1 VQPCVQLRSCN
12 NRCCTHNLIKLCS
25 CHSLLRSPDLNKPSH
40 GGRSALHH
48 ACLKPHP
55 AAVLELLINGVDA
68 NVQDNS
74 GATPLHYL
82 CTAASSK
89 FGAQDARRSA
99 RLLLRVSAKTD
110 NTTACGDTPL
120 HTAAAAASARSSG
133 LVPTLLR
140 AGCDVNAASASGATP
155 LHAAAGAGAVTV
167 MRLLLQ
173 AGAAVDAQDA
183 QGWTPLCT
191 AAAASHVDAVQLLLQ
206 HGAMQSSSTVAAATL
221 TRCPEIK
228 QQLQTARLALSPVYS
243 TSTCGSVPDEAFLS
257 QQTRTADSS
266 CFSRRVHTTT
276 SSIQTITA
284 AADLE
289 GKSQLH
295 WAAFRGD
302 AALVAALLAA
312 HTGGKSGSIT
322 SRDHRRRTPLHSAC
336 LGGQQQCV
344 VLLLRAGSDVAAV
357 CSQQQ
362 TVLHYAVRS
371 GSLQVLT
378 TLLSWPGCS
387 TQLINAANRYIHCDI
402 CTMYCESSASCSALV
417 SVMNTIERVAGCT
430 SFFD

>member
-1 VQPCVQLRSCN
+1 
-12 NRCCTHNLIKLCS
+12 
-25 CHSLLRSPDLNKPSH
+25 
-40 GGRSALHH
+40 
-48 ACLKPHP
+48 
-55 AAVLELLINGVDA
+55 
-68 NVQDNS
+68 
-74 GATPLHYL
+74 
-82 CTAASSK
+82 
-89 FGAQDARRSA
+89 
-99 RLLLRVSAKTD
+99 
-110 NTTACGDTPL
+110 
-120 HTAAAAASARSSG
+120 
-133 LVPTLLR
+133 VPTLLK
-140 AGCDVNAASASGATP
+140 AGCDVNAANASGATP

-173 AGAAVDAQDA
+173 AGAAVDVQDT

-206 HGAMQSSSTVAAATL
+206 HGAVQSSTAIAATTL

-243 TSTCGSVPDEAFLS
+243 TSTYSSVPDEAVLS

-266 CFSRRVHTTT
+266 CFTRRVTTN
-276 SSIQTITA
+276 SSSTHAAVAVAVTA
-284 AADLE
+284 PIADLE

-302 AALVAALLAA
+302 AALVTALLAA
-312 HTGGKSGSIT
+312 RTAGKSGSIT

-344 VLLLRAGSDVAAV
+344 TLLLTAGSDVAAV

-378 TLLSWPGCS
+378 SLLSWPGCS
-387 TQLINAANRYIHCDI
+387 VELVNAPNR
-402 CTMYCESSASCSALV
+402 
-417 SVMNTIERVAGCT
+417 
-430 SFFD
+430 

>member
-1 VQPCVQLRSCN
+1 
-12 NRCCTHNLIKLCS
+12 
-25 CHSLLRSPDLNKPSH
+25 
-40 GGRSALHH
+40 
-48 ACLKPHP
+48 
-55 AAVLELLINGVDA
+55 VDA
-68 NVQDNS
+68 NVQDNA

-89 FGAQDARRSA
+89 FGGQDARRSA
-99 RLLLRVSAKTD
+99 RLLLRVGARTD
-110 NTTACGDTPL
+110 ITTACGDTPL

-133 LVPTLLR
+133 LVPTLVK
-140 AGCDVNAASASGATP
+140 AGCDVNAANASGATP

-173 AGAAVDAQDA
+173 AGAAVDVQEA

-206 HGAMQSSSTVAAATL
+206 HGAVQSGTAIAATTL

-243 TSTCGSVPDEAFLS
+243 TNTCSSVPDDAFLS

-266 CFSRRVHTTT
+266 CFTRRVTTN
-276 SSIQTITA
+276 SSSTHAAAAATA
-284 AADLE
+284 VAASAAPTADLE

-312 HTGGKSGSIT
+312 RTAGKSGSIT

-378 TLLSWPGCS
+378 SLLSWPGCS
-387 TQLINAANRYIHCDI
+387 VQLVNAANR
-402 CTMYCESSASCSALV
+402 
-417 SVMNTIERVAGCT
+417 
-430 SFFD
+430 